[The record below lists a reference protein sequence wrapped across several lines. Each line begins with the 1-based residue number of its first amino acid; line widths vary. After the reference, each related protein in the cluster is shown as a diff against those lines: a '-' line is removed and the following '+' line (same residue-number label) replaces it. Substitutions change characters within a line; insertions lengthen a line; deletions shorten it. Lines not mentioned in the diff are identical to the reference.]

1 MTRIHPTAIVGSKA
15 EIGQDVSI
23 GPFCVIEDDV
33 TIGDGCRL
41 ESRVSVQ
48 AGTRLGKRNHVFDG
62 AVIGGKPQHARCPDD
77 LGQTIVGEGNVIR
90 EYVTIHRGLHPG
102 SDTVVGS
109 GNMLMIGVHLAH
121 DCRIGDQC
129 IMANNALLAGHV
141 TVGSKAYLS
150 GAVAVHQ
157 FCRIG
162 SYAMVGGQAHLTKDV
177 PPYVLVDGQSTLVV
191 GLNTIGLKRNG
202 FGEDELSQL
211 KQAYRVIY
219 RSGLKW
225 ADVLSALKLRFPS
238 GPAADFHAFLSEGKR
253 GFVQERR
260 IPRSATLPLPGVDSL
275 EEGEPGIRRVG

>member
-1 MTRIHPTAIVGSKA
+1 MSRIHPTAIVSPQA
-15 EIGQDVSI
+15 VLGQDVSI

-41 ESRVSVQ
+41 ESRVSVCS
-48 AGTRLGKRNHVFDG
+48 GTRLGKRNHLHDG
-62 AVIGGKPQHARCPDD
+62 AVVGGKPQHARCPEE

-102 SDTVVGS
+102 SDTVIGS
-109 GNMLMIGVHLAH
+109 GNMLMIGVHVAH

-162 SYAMVGGQAHLTKDV
+162 SYAMVGGQAHITKDV
-177 PPYVLVDGQSTLVV
+177 PPYVLLDGQSTLVV
-191 GLNTIGLKRNG
+191 GLNSIGLKRNG
-202 FGEDELSQL
+202 FREEEIAQL

-225 ADVLSALKLRFPS
+225 ADVLAALRLQFSS
-238 GPAADFHAFLSEGKR
+238 GPAAAFHAFLSEGKR

-260 IPRSATLPLPGVDSL
+260 IPRSATLPLHGSDSL
-275 EEGEPGIRRVG
+275 DEGETGIRRVG